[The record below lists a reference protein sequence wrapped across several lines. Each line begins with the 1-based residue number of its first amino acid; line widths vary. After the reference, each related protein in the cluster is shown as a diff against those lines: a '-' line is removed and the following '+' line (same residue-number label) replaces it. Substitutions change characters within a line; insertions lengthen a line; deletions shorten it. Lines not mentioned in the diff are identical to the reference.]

1 MNLKLSLLAAT
12 LIATV
17 ATLPVSAQTTK
28 KSAAAKS
35 AAAES
40 KAAVSGK
47 TTLVLV
53 NGSPITTGMADL
65 LIEEQV
71 AQGQQNTP
79 ELRSAVREELIKRE
93 LLAQEAR
100 KRGLDKSDQV
110 TARVDL
116 ARQSILLG
124 LYLDEYVKA
133 HPITDEEVRAEYDR
147 QVALLGDKD
156 YKVRHILVDKEEDA
170 LAIIQKLDAGGKFEE
185 LAKQSKDEGTKD
197 TGGDRGWGSAK
208 DYATNFGDTVTHLE
222 KGQYT
227 KQPVKSSFGYHV
239 ILLEDTRKPVPPEYA
254 AVSDKV
260 RQSLVQMAVQ
270 KHVAE
275 LLSKAKIQ

>member
-12 LIATV
+12 LV
-17 ATLPVSAQTTK
+17 ATASVSVPAQTTK
-28 KSAAAKS
+28 KAAAP
-35 AAAES
+35 
-40 KAAVSGK
+40 AVVSTK
-47 TTLVLV
+47 TTLVTV
-53 NGSPITTGMADL
+53 NGSPVSTGMADL

-71 AQGQQNTP
+71 AQGQKNTP

-110 TARVDL
+110 ISRVDL

-124 LYLDEYVKA
+124 LYLDDYVKA
-133 HPITDEEVRAEYDR
+133 HPISEAEVRAEYDR
-147 QVALLGDKD
+147 QITLLGDKD

-170 LAIIQKLDAGGKFEE
+170 LAIIKKLDNGGKFEE
-185 LAKQSKDEGTKD
+185 LAKGSKDEGTKD
-197 TGGDRGWGSAK
+197 SGGDLGWGRGP
-208 DYATNFGDTVTHLE
+208 DYTANFGDSVTRLE

-239 ILLEDTRKPVPPEYA
+239 ILLEDTRKPLAPDYA
-254 AVSDKV
+254 TVSDKV
-260 RQSLVQMAVQ
+260 KQALIQQSVQ

-275 LLSKAKIQ
+275 LMGKAKIQ

>member
-17 ATLPVSAQTTK
+17 AVVPASAQTTK
-28 KSAAAKS
+28 KSTAAAP
-35 AAAES
+35 

-47 TTLVLV
+47 TPLVLV

-71 AQGQQNTP
+71 AQGQQSTP

-100 KRGLDKSDQV
+100 KRGLDKTDQV
-110 TARVDL
+110 TARIDL

-133 HPITDEEVRAEYDR
+133 HPISDADVRAEYDH
-147 QVALLGDKD
+147 QVTLLGDKD

-170 LAIIQKLDAGGKFEE
+170 QAIIKKLDAGGKFEE

-197 TGGDRGWGSAK
+197 SGGDLGWGRAS
-208 DYATNFGDTVTHLE
+208 DYAANFGDVVPHLE

-227 KQPVKSSFGYHV
+227 KQPVKSNFGYHV
-239 ILLEDTRKPVPPEYA
+239 ILVEDTRKPVPPDFA
-254 AVSDKV
+254 TVSEKV
-260 RQSLVQMAVQ
+260 KQSLVQQEVQ
-270 KHVAE
+270 KHIAE
-275 LLSKAKIQ
+275 LMSKAKIQ